1 MGFIAHWEDV
11 SGRSRSV
18 GHIDAVWSDLGGA
31 VGTRDVGLSR
41 IEVAPGRWSTPAHVE
56 AGEEEIFFVL
66 AGSGLSWQDGSVYE
80 VGAGDCLVHLP
91 GREAHTLRAGNEGLD
106 VLAFGQRVWHGNT
119 HLPRAGVSW
128 MTPAYVDATT
138 ISFPQGRHPFHR
150 EAEAGEPE
158 VGAPEPRRPSIV
170 SVDAADAI
178 RWGKGERVRATRRNL
193 GRAAGSER
201 TGLQHAVVE
210 PGHYGQVPH
219 CHSSEEEILV
229 VLDGEGTLELGDE
242 EHAVRRGS
250 VVGRPPGTGVAHA
263 FRAGPNGL
271 TYLAYGTR
279 DGRDLCYYPR
289 SGKVSFRG
297 IGLIGRF
304 EPLDYWQGE
313 T

>member
-1 MGFIAHWEDV
+1 
-11 SGRSRSV
+11 
-18 GHIDAVWSDLGGA
+18 
-31 VGTRDVGLSR
+31 
-41 IEVAPGRWSTPAHVE
+41 
-56 AGEEEIFFVL
+56 
-66 AGSGLSWQDGSVYE
+66 
-80 VGAGDCLVHLP
+80 VHLP

-158 VGAPEPRRPSIV
+158 VGTPGSRPASIV
-170 SVDAADAI
+170 NVDAADAI

-219 CHSSEEEILV
+219 CHSSEEEIFV
-229 VLDGEGTLELGDE
+229 VLDGEGTLELGDD
-242 EHAVRRGS
+242 EHAVRRGN

-263 FRAGPNGL
+263 FRAGASGL
-271 TYLAYGTR
+271 AYLAYGTR

-304 EPLDYWQGE
+304 EPLEYWEGE